1 MTDPATRSALIVIT
15 IFVAPIVLALA
26 LLLDDAPPTQSPTQ
40 SPPPSPAQATKTP
53 SGVRSESKPMDFDDC
68 LRSIRLL
75 AESIGQAPIN
85 IVETDI
91 LRMVR
96 FASSDG
102 SVLVTCSRPDQKQV
116 ITTSPWK

>member
-1 MTDPATRSALIVIT
+1 MTDPSTKSALIVIAL
-15 IFVAPIVLALA
+15 FVVPIVALLA
-26 LLLDDAPPTQSPTQ
+26 LLPDGDPPAQT
-40 SPPPSPAQATKTP
+40 PAQATEP
-53 SGVRSESKPMDFDDC
+53 SSGVRSESKPMDFDDC

>member
-1 MTDPATRSALIVIT
+1 MIDPTARSALIVLT
-15 IFVAPIVLALA
+15 IFVAPIVIAFA
-26 LLLDDAPPTQSPTQ
+26 LLSDDAAPTQ
-40 SPPPSPAQATKTP
+40 SPAQATGP
-53 SGVRSESKPMDFDDC
+53 SSGVRSESKPMDFDDC